1 MRTITTI
8 LSDNSVYYT
17 GVSARRLGRSDRQF
31 VLQRF
36 NPEAVRE
43 TLQVRISWDEYR
55 DKIVDCGHIK
65 IFAMA
70 YVQETKR
77 SWSEE
82 DDFQLEKSKLDVQ
95 RSAENSQ
102 IGQDRFATFSF
113 MNPISVTLT
122 ECEFTIEGP
131 GLVRAQTVKYRDGKP
146 REMIS
151 FASSFRDSAVSANWS
166 HLSIPANWVT
176 LSALARFMSVT
187 EASSSN
193 PAMDYTAETPSTLLR
208 FGP

>member
-1 MRTITTI
+1 MR
-8 LSDNSVYYT
+8 LVRFKDQGMSSPYLERRDMLRGDLRENRDMMHYPGGSALAENQQHRDN
-17 GVSARRLGRSDRQF
+17 
-31 VLQRF
+31 
-36 NPEAVRE
+36 
-43 TLQVRISWDEYR
+43 
-55 DKIVDCGHIK
+55 IVDCGHIK

-95 RSAENSQ
+95 VRGNSQ

-146 REMIS
+146 GEMIS

-193 PAMDYTAETPSTLLR
+193 PVDPPEKN
-208 FGP
+208 